1 MRRKSMTVGA
11 IDGLFSIVEDPT
23 QFVKWEMITGAKLAT
38 VMAVAIWTLPLA
50 AVFSPATLT
59 SEMGTFVENR
69 TCGAVPSLD
78 FTAEMDSNYRLTKLI
93 NGGYAISTF
102 YVNTTDIFSCQLYET
117 NYTFQFN
124 FISGQQNVTTKRRD
138 FIKPLLNTTLDPIT
152 GDAFPESAW
161 MRPDTNPR
169 QYKKFCT
176 YHATAQLFR
185 EWLGGTIDKTP
196 FKGARLAT
204 EASTTKLIN
213 YTLSY
218 PVVDLQEQV
227 QSMYED
233 LLLSLLAD
241 PQLNIGTNASVPCTR
256 LRRVSK
262 FKYQQTGLWVPY
274 AIVIAISFVCMIIGF
289 QAMVNNGV
297 SSDTVFSRIM
307 TTTRNPT
314 LDRLSVGACL
324 GSDPFPKELER
335 TKLRFGVLDGE
346 HGGEEVWIG
355 GARIEHCGFGTE
367 DEIGPITKGKPYA

>member
-1 MRRKSMTVGA
+1 
-11 IDGLFSIVEDPT
+11 
-23 QFVKWEMITGAKLAT
+23 
-38 VMAVAIWTLPLA
+38 
-50 AVFSPATLT
+50 
-59 SEMGTFVENR
+59 
-69 TCGAVPSLD
+69 
-78 FTAEMDSNYRLTKLI
+78 
-93 NGGYAISTF
+93 
-102 YVNTTDIFSCQLYET
+102 
-117 NYTFQFN
+117 
-124 FISGQQNVTTKRRD
+124 
-138 FIKPLLNTTLDPIT
+138 
-152 GDAFPESAW
+152 

-169 QYKKFCT
+169 EYKKFCT
-176 YHATAQLFR
+176 YHSTAQLFR

-196 FKGARLAT
+196 YKGARLAT

-213 YTLSY
+213 HTLSY
-218 PVVDLQEQV
+218 PVVDLQWQI

-241 PQLNIGTNASVPCTR
+241 PQLNIGTTASVSCTR

-274 AIVIAISFVCMIIGF
+274 AIVIAMSFVFMVIGF

-324 GSDPFPKELER
+324 GSDPFPKELEK

-355 GARIEHCGFGTE
+355 GSRIEHCGFGTE
-367 DEIGPITKGKPYA
+367 DEIGPITKGKPYAGLKKWL

>member
-1 MRRKSMTVGA
+1 MKPILWIGQS
-11 IDGLFSIVEDPT
+11 ID
-23 QFVKWEMITGAKLAT
+23 TGK
-38 VMAVAIWTLPLA
+38 TLPTD
-50 AVFSPATLT
+50 SP
-59 SEMGTFVENR
+59 
-69 TCGAVPSLD
+69 
-78 FTAEMDSNYRLTKLI
+78 YR
-93 NGGYAISTF
+93 NW
-102 YVNTTDIFSCQLYET
+102 TTEHIPKIFSCQLYET

-274 AIVIAISFVCMIIGF
+274 AIVIAISFVCLIIGF